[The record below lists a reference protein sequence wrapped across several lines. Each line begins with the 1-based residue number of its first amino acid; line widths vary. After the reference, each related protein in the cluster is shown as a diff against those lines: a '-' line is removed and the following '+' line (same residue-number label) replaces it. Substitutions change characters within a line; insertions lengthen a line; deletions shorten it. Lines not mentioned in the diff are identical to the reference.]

1 MIMREPSQRA
11 VWLER
16 GGGAPLVLIAVQRLC
31 AGSYLAPVPIGLPSA
46 SDPPQTRNSLPDQT
60 AVGPSR
66 PTGASVAEIFLHLFV
81 RGS

>member
-1 MIMREPSQRA
+1 
-11 VWLER
+11 VWFER
-16 GGGAPLVLIAVQRLC
+16 GGGAPFVLIAVHRLC

-46 SDPPQTRNSLPDQT
+46 SDPPQTRNSVPDQT

-66 PTGASVAEIFLHLFV
+66 PTGEFMVEIFLHLSD